1 MQFVLIS
8 LRDYRKDGCG
18 LPPPGITF
26 RKMVLLC
33 KNLGR
38 KVVYP
43 PDQKYKGG
51 IHTSRSPSPTIPI
64 PDKDPASSAS
74 PDRKEGKVTPA
85 MKQFYEAKRQYPDC
99 IIFFR
104 MGDFYET
111 FCEDA
116 EICAREMEITLTSRG
131 RMPDGQDIPLA
142 GIPYHAL
149 DGYLSRMISRGY
161 KVAIC
166 EQVEDP
172 KKAKGIV
179 KRDVVRV
186 VTPGT
191 VIDAALL
198 SGEGARYLMAACS
211 DPKGRMAGLA
221 FLDIS
226 TGDFQVCEIPLDQ
239 HGEAL
244 RSEIA
249 RYRPSECIIPAGCRP
264 LAEAVSRHVPLVSPQ
279 DPCLFDPIPGTDL
292 LCRQFGTENL
302 DEYAVT
308 GMTQAIGAAAAA
320 LSYAQKTQF
329 DPLTHIRSLSRN
341 ADSEYLVLDA
351 VTLRNLE
358 LVSNI
363 RERSEDGTLVGTIDL
378 TCSPMGRRLIRRWIS
393 APLRSVPAINRRLD
407 AVEFFTDKTPVRQDV
422 RSFLHRFA
430 DLERIAGRIA
440 YGNASPRDLVTF
452 CSAAI
457 SAGSIR
463 TALQEAGELP
473 EELRDAANDITDLH
487 EIVTHIRNA
496 IVDDPPVLVRKGGVI
511 RDGYHEE
518 LDRLR
523 LISRDG
529 RQWIADLEQQEKEKT
544 GIKSL
549 KIKYNAVFGYF
560 IEITRSNLPAVPDHY
575 ERRQTTANGERF
587 TIPELR
593 EVETQITT
601 AEERLLSLEEELYT
615 SLIEKVRESVTAIQQ
630 TAHAVGRIDL
640 FSGLAEA
647 ALKFRYVRPHLTD
660 EPVLLIRE
668 GRHPVVEAAVPGGF
682 VPNDAE
688 MDASGEQILIIT
700 GANMAGKSTYMRSV
714 ALIIVLAQMG
724 SFVPASYARIG
735 LVDRIFTRVGAFD
748 DLASGQSTFMVEMLE
763 LATILNHAT
772 GHSLVILD
780 EIGRGTS
787 TLDGYCIARA
797 VLENLHGKRSK
808 GPRTLFATHF
818 HELVGVE
825 ADLKRVRNCH
835 FAVKETD
842 RDVVFL
848 RKLIPGATDRSYGI
862 HVAELAGVPSP
873 VIGRAEELMKKIMR
887 GEESPGGSVRRY
899 TQMILVDAPS
909 QAAGTPACD
918 PLLDEIAGI
927 DVNSLTPLQ
936 ALSILAD
943 LKEKAGRRE

>member
-1 MQFVLIS
+1 
-8 LRDYRKDGCG
+8 
-18 LPPPGITF
+18 
-26 RKMVLLC
+26 
-33 KNLGR
+33 
-38 KVVYP
+38 
-43 PDQKYKGG
+43 
-51 IHTSRSPSPTIPI
+51 
-64 PDKDPASSAS
+64 
-74 PDRKEGKVTPA
+74 

-99 IIFFR
+99 VIFFR

-198 SGEGARYLMAACS
+198 PGEGARYLMAAVS
-211 DPKGRMAGLA
+211 DRKNTAIGLA

-226 TGDFQVCEIPLDQ
+226 TGDFQVCTIPSTD

-249 RYRPSECIIPAGCRP
+249 RFRPSECIIPAENET
-264 LAEAVSRHVPLVSPQ
+264 LAETVTRYVPLVSPR
-279 DPCLFDPIPGTDL
+279 DPAIFDPVTGAEL
-292 LCRQFGTENL
+292 LSRQFGVSDLPGDFSTDSPE
-302 DEYAVT
+302 AV
-308 GMTQAIGAAAAA
+308 GAAAAA
-320 LSYAQKTQF
+320 LAYAQKTQF
-329 DPLTHIRSLSRN
+329 DPLTHIRSFSLN
-341 ADSEYLVLDA
+341 QHSEYLVLDA

-363 RERSEDGTLVGTIDL
+363 RDRTEQGTLVGTLDL
-378 TCSPMGRRLIRRWIS
+378 TCSPMGRRLIRRWLT
-393 APLRSVPAINRRLD
+393 APLMSVSEINRRLD
-407 AVEFFTDKTPVRQDV
+407 AVEFFVTRSPERQDV
-422 RSFLHRFA
+422 RSLLHRFA
-430 DLERIAGRIA
+430 DLERIVGRIA
-440 YGNASPRDLVTF
+440 YGNVSPRDLVTF
-452 CSAAI
+452 CSAAVA
-457 SAGSIR
+457 AGSVRSLLQACSEPPDAIR
-463 TALQEAGELP
+463 EAGDEISDLSSVVSLV
-473 EELRDAANDITDLH
+473 LR
-487 EIVTHIRNA
+487 A
-496 IVDDPPVLVRKGGVI
+496 IVDDPPVLIRKGGVI
-511 RDGYHEE
+511 RDGYNDE

-523 LISRDG
+523 VISRDG
-529 RQWIADLEQQEKEKT
+529 RQWVADLEQQEKERT

-549 KIKYNAVFGYF
+549 KIRYNAVFGYY
-560 IEITRSNLPAVPDHY
+560 IEVTKANLSSVPSHY

-593 EVETQITT
+593 EVESQITT
-601 AEERLLSLEEELYT
+601 ADERLLSLEEELYT
-615 SLIEKVRESVTAIQQ
+615 GLVATVRESVSEIQQ
-630 TAHAVGRIDL
+630 TAHAIARIDL
-640 FSGLAEA
+640 YAGLAEA
-647 ALKFRYVRPHLTD
+647 ALKYRYVRPHLTE
-660 EPVLLIRE
+660 EPSLLIRE
-668 GRHPVVEAAVPGGF
+668 GRHPVVEASVPGGF

-714 ALIIVLAQMG
+714 ALIIILAQTG

-772 GHSLVILD
+772 SKSLVILD

-825 ADLKRVRNCH
+825 EELKRVRNCH
-835 FAVKETD
+835 FAVQETEN
-842 RDVVFL
+842 DVIFL

-862 HVAELAGVPSP
+862 HVAQLAGVPAP
-873 VIGRAEELMKKIMR
+873 VTGRADELMKKILR
-887 GEESPGGSVRRY
+887 GEESPGGGVKRY
-899 TQMILVDAPS
+899 TQMILLDAPPAHS
-909 QAAGTPACD
+909 QPSAAPD
-918 PLLDEIAGI
+918 PFREELAGI
-927 DVNSLTPLQ
+927 DINSITPLQ
-936 ALSILAD
+936 ALSLLAD
-943 LKEKAGRRE
+943 LKSRAGKEP

>member
-1 MQFVLIS
+1 
-8 LRDYRKDGCG
+8 
-18 LPPPGITF
+18 
-26 RKMVLLC
+26 
-33 KNLGR
+33 
-38 KVVYP
+38 
-43 PDQKYKGG
+43 
-51 IHTSRSPSPTIPI
+51 
-64 PDKDPASSAS
+64 
-74 PDRKEGKVTPA
+74 

-99 IIFFR
+99 VIFFR

-131 RMPDGQDIPLA
+131 RMPDGQEIPLA

-166 EQVEDP
+166 EQIEDP

-198 SGEGARYLMAACS
+198 SGESARYLMAAVLNR
-211 DPKGRMAGLA
+211 KNKRMGLA

-226 TGDFQVCEIPLDQ
+226 TGDFQVSEIPYDDQ
-239 HGEAL
+239 REAL
-244 RSEIA
+244 RSDIA
-249 RYRPSECIIPAGCRP
+249 RFRPAECIVPAGSDA
-264 LAEAVSRHVPLVSPQ
+264 LIETISRFVPLVSPQ
-279 DPCLFDPIPGTDL
+279 DAPLFDPDTGAAL
-292 LCRQFGTENL
+292 LCRQFGVSDLSGFSCNEVP
-302 DEYAVT
+302 EV
-308 GMTQAIGAAAAA
+308 IGAAGAA
-320 LSYAQKTQF
+320 LAYAQKTQF
-329 DPLTHIRSLSRN
+329 DPLTHIRSFSRN
-341 ADSEYLVLDA
+341 QQSEYLILDA

-363 RERSEDGTLVGTIDL
+363 RDRNEEGTLVGTIDL
-378 TCSPMGRRLIRRWIS
+378 TMSPMGKRLIRRWIT
-393 APLRSVPAINRRLD
+393 APLRSAEAIDRRLD
-407 AVEFFTDKTPVRQDV
+407 AVEFFVGHTPERQDV
-422 RSFLHRFA
+422 RSLLHRFA

-440 YGNASPRDLVTF
+440 YGNASPRDLVTL
-452 CSAAI
+452 CSAARAAE
-457 SAGSIR
+457 SVRSLLSGCPD
-463 TALQEAGELP
+463 LP
-473 EELRDAANDITDLH
+473 EGLAEAASDISDLSAVITLI
-487 EIVTHIRNA
+487 ERA
-496 IVDDPPVLVRKGGVI
+496 IVDDPPVLIRKGGVI

-523 LISRDG
+523 VISRDG
-529 RQWIADLEQQEKEKT
+529 RQWIADIELREKERT

-549 KIKYNAVFGYF
+549 KIRYTAVFGYF
-560 IEITRSNLPAVPDHY
+560 IEVTKANLSSVPPDY
-575 ERRQTTANGERF
+575 ERRQTTVNGERF

-593 EVETQITT
+593 EVESQITT
-601 AEERLLSLEEELYT
+601 ADERLLSLEEELYT
-615 SLIEKVRESVTAIQQ
+615 GLLAIVREEVSRVQQ
-630 TAHAVGRIDL
+630 TAHAIGRIDL
-640 FSGLAEA
+640 FAGLAES
-647 ALKFRYVRPHLTD
+647 ALKYRYVRPQLTL
-660 EPVLLIRE
+660 EPSLLIRE
-668 GRHPVVEAAVPGGF
+668 GRHPVVEASIPGGF

-688 MDASGEQILIIT
+688 MDASREQIFIIT

-724 SFVPASYARIG
+724 SFVPAAYARIG

-763 LATILNHAT
+763 LATILNNAT
-772 GHSLVILD
+772 SQSLVILD

-825 ADLKRVRNCH
+825 EELKRVRNCH

-842 RDVVFL
+842 KDVVFL

-862 HVAELAGVPSP
+862 HVASLAGVPAP
-873 VIGRAEELMKKIMR
+873 VIGYAEELMKKIMR
-887 GEESPGGSVRRY
+887 GDESPGGGVKRY

-909 QAAGTPACD
+909 SPDSHSSSAPD
-918 PLLDEIAGI
+918 PIREELAGI
-927 DVNSLTPLQ
+927 DVNTLTPLQ
-936 ALSILAD
+936 ALSLLAD
-943 LKEKAGRRE
+943 LKSRAGNSS

>member
-1 MQFVLIS
+1 
-8 LRDYRKDGCG
+8 
-18 LPPPGITF
+18 
-26 RKMVLLC
+26 
-33 KNLGR
+33 
-38 KVVYP
+38 
-43 PDQKYKGG
+43 
-51 IHTSRSPSPTIPI
+51 
-64 PDKDPASSAS
+64 
-74 PDRKEGKVTPA
+74 

-131 RMPDGQDIPLA
+131 RMPDGQEIPLA

-166 EQVEDP
+166 EQIEDP

-198 SGEGARYLMAACS
+198 PGEGARYLMAAVS
-211 DPKGRMAGLA
+211 DPKHKRMGLA

-226 TGDFQVCEIPLDQ
+226 TGDFQVSEIAHDD

-249 RYRPSECIIPAGCRP
+249 RYRPSECIVPAMDKK
-264 LAEAVSRHVPLVSPQ
+264 LAEAVSRFVPLVSPQ
-279 DPCLFDPIPGTDL
+279 DPSLFDHGTGADL
-292 LCRQFGTENL
+292 LCRQFGVSDL
-302 DEYAVT
+302 SEYACAH
-308 GMTQAIGAAAAA
+308 MQEAIGSAAAA
-320 LSYAQKTQF
+320 LAYAQKTQF
-329 DPLTHIRSLSRN
+329 DPLTHIRSFSRN
-341 ADSEYLVLDA
+341 EHSEYLVLDA

-358 LVSNI
+358 LIFNI
-363 RERSEDGTLVGTIDL
+363 RDRNEEGTLVGTIDL
-378 TCSPMGRRLIRRWIS
+378 TCSPMGRRLIRRWMT
-393 APLRSVPAINRRLD
+393 APLRSVSDINRRLD
-407 AVEFFTDKTPVRQDV
+407 AVEFFVNHTLERENV
-422 RSFLHRFA
+422 RSLLHRFA

-452 CSAAI
+452 CAAVLT
-457 SAGSIR
+457 AGSIR
-463 TALQEAGELP
+463 SILQDSGTLPDALQEAVT
-473 EELRDAANDITDLH
+473 DISDLTSVVSL
-487 EIVTHIRNA
+487 IQQA
-496 IVDDPPVLVRKGGVI
+496 IVDDPPVLIRKGGVI

-523 LISRDG
+523 VISRDG
-529 RQWIADLEQQEKEKT
+529 RQWIADLEQQEKERT

-549 KIKYNAVFGYF
+549 KIRYNAVFGYF
-560 IEITRSNLPAVPDHY
+560 IEVTKANLSSVPPHY
-575 ERRQTTANGERF
+575 ERRQTTTNGERF
-587 TIPELR
+587 TIPDLM
-593 EVETQITT
+593 EVESQITT
-601 AEERLLSLEEELYT
+601 ADERLLSLEEELYT
-615 SLIEKVRESVTAIQQ
+615 SLLATVREYVADIQQ
-630 TAHAVGRIDL
+630 TAHAAGRIDL
-640 FSGLAEA
+640 FAGLAET
-647 ALKFRYVRPHLTD
+647 ALKFRYVRPQLVQ
-660 EPVLLIRE
+660 EPTLLIRE
-668 GRHPVVEAAVPGGF
+668 GRHPVVEASVPGGF

-797 VLENLHGKRSK
+797 VLENLHGKRTK

-835 FAVKETD
+835 FAVKETEK
-842 RDVVFL
+842 DVVFL

-862 HVAELAGVPSP
+862 HVAELAGVPAP
-873 VIGRAEELMKKIMR
+873 VIGRAEDLMKKIIR
-887 GEESPGGSVRRY
+887 GEESPGGGVKRY
-899 TQMILVDAPS
+899 TQMILLDSPSPAASNHYAP
-909 QAAGTPACD
+909 D
-918 PLLDEIAGI
+918 PLREELAAT

-936 ALSILAD
+936 ALSLLAD
-943 LKEKAGRRE
+943 LKSRVGSGS